1 MSKSISYHPFL
12 LDNLKDPNYAAL
24 YLETH
29 LEEDEF
35 EFDPELLK
43 MALRNVLEALGDSHL
58 TAEQIK
64 IYEQFLD
71 KLLTMPAGIGIYN
84 LGLWLKALGLKIAV
98 TVDKEGKNVV
108 ENLPS
113 LNGDN
118 KEKYE
123 GVLTKVPDVETENSR
138 GEAFG
143 Q

>member
-1 MSKSISYHPFL
+1 
-12 LDNLKDPNYAAL
+12 
-24 YLETH
+24 
-29 LEEDEF
+29 
-35 EFDPELLK
+35 

-84 LGLWLKALGLKIAV
+84 LGLWLKALGLKLAV

>member
-58 TAEQIK
+58 TAEQIS
-64 IYEQFLD
+64 ECFA
-71 KLLTMPAGIGIYN
+71 LTPN
-84 LGLWLKALGLKIAV
+84 FSLS
-98 TVDKEGKNVV
+98 
-108 ENLPS
+108 PS
-113 LNGDN
+113 ILSTRA
-118 KEKYE
+118 K
-123 GVLTKVPDVETENSR
+123 
-138 GEAFG
+138 
-143 Q
+143 

>member
-71 KLLTMPAGIGIYN
+71 KLLTMPAEFFSITLNPKYSCKINFLVKKGKRQ
-84 LGLWLKALGLKIAV
+84 KAK
-98 TVDKEGKNVV
+98 GK
-108 ENLPS
+108 
-113 LNGDN
+113 
-118 KEKYE
+118 
-123 GVLTKVPDVETENSR
+123 
-138 GEAFG
+138 GE
-143 Q
+143 